1 MYFSTSGGKYMY
13 QNIHQSAICNGR
25 KLEPIQMC
33 IKSSMGELIVFI
45 MEEDRQGSHS
55 VLCW

>member
-1 MYFSTSGGKYMY
+1 MY